1 MEIIKFFFRYSRQSL
16 LLSLFAG
23 VASGFINAA
32 LLGAVNLALKKNGH
46 PGTVLVAG
54 FAGLCIMMPLVRY
67 FSEFLMNKT
76 GQQSF
81 YLLRRQLSQQI
92 AHASLRKLEEL
103 GSHRVLATLTEDVQN
118 ITTAILILPVLCIN
132 STLVVGCV
140 VYLGLL
146 SLSLL
151 GGVLVFM
158 VLGVLGYQFPIIK
171 SQAIL
176 RKARE
181 KTDRMLGHFRALTLG
196 NKELKMHKA
205 RRREFFDVLFEE
217 TASSLR
223 DYNIAGVRIYS
234 AAASW
239 GQTLVFVLVGL
250 MIFVAPTLQ
259 KVDSALL
266 VSCTL
271 TILYL
276 MTPLQVVMNSLP
288 TLARATVSLRKIK
301 ELGIKLTEIE
311 EEAATQDRMPNPGW
325 KNLEFEGVTHAYGR
339 EGETSSFVLGP
350 INVSLSR
357 GELLFVTGGNGSGKT
372 TFIKLLTGLYVPE
385 TGTISLDGSPITDD
399 NRDDY
404 REYFSAVFS
413 DFYLFE
419 ELLGLTDVNNRSSEY
434 LERLK
439 LSHKVKVQEGKLSTT
454 DLSQGQ
460 RKRLALFTAYLED
473 RPIYIFDEWAADQ
486 DPYFKRIFYLEL
498 LPELKQRGK
507 TVITV
512 THDDKYFD
520 VADRILKFEEGQLVS
535 DTTTKAVS
543 SIMQATP

>member
-1 MEIIKFFFRYSRQSL
+1 
-16 LLSLFAG
+16 
-23 VASGFINAA
+23 
-32 LLGAVNLALKKNGH
+32 
-46 PGTVLVAG
+46 
-54 FAGLCIMMPLVRY
+54 
-67 FSEFLMNKT
+67 
-76 GQQSF
+76 
-81 YLLRRQLSQQI
+81 
-92 AHASLRKLEEL
+92 
-103 GSHRVLATLTEDVQN
+103 
-118 ITTAILILPVLCIN
+118 
-132 STLVVGCV
+132 
-140 VYLGLL
+140 
-146 SLSLL
+146 
-151 GGVLVFM
+151 M
-158 VLGVLGYQFPIIK
+158 VLGVLGYQLPIMK
-171 SQAIL
+171 AQVLL
-176 RKARE
+176 RQARE
-181 KTDRMLGHFRALTLG
+181 KYGRMLGLFRALTLG

-205 RRREFFDVLFEE
+205 RRQEFFDVLFEE

-223 DYNIAGVRIYS
+223 DYNLASVKLYT
-234 AAASW
+234 AAATW

-250 MIFVAPTLQ
+250 VIFAVPTLQ

-266 VSCTL
+266 VACTL

-276 MTPLQVVMNSLP
+276 MTPLQFVMNNMPILS
-288 TLARATVSLRKIK
+288 RATVSLRKIK
-301 ELGIKLTEIE
+301 ELGIQLTEIE
-311 EEAATQDRMPNPGW
+311 EEAATQNRMPNPGW

-350 INVSLSR
+350 LNVSLSR

-385 TGTISLDGSPITDD
+385 TGRISLDDCPITDN
-399 NRDDY
+399 NREDY

-439 LSHKVKVQEGKLSTT
+439 LSHKVKIQEGKLSTT

-460 RKRLALFTAYLED
+460 RKRLALLTAYLED
-473 RPIYIFDEWAADQ
+473 RLIYIFDEWAADQ

-507 TVITV
+507 TVVTV

-535 DTTTKAVS
+535 DTRTKTVS
-543 SIMQATP
+543 SIMQSAP